1 MMILVIMMMIFCIF
15 SVLQISFLCY
25 YLVHHVKLHYL
36 NVDIEIPIFRTNLPE
51 AVDTAYVVFLL
62 INEEC
67 DSNVVYHQNQIK
79 LGQNCFFIIHK
90 SSVNHQKDVFFRR
103 HG

>member
-25 YLVHHVKLHYL
+25 YLEHHVKLHYL

-51 AVDTAYVVFLL
+51 AVDTAYFVFLL

-67 DSNVVYHQNQIK
+67 EKKKKKKKKRI
-79 LGQNCFFIIHK
+79 
-90 SSVNHQKDVFFRR
+90 
-103 HG
+103 